1 MGEGMTASYA
11 YSTAAL
17 IEEARALSNKRK
29 GALDP
34 YQVQAELEDM
44 VDRLAA
50 ALEEATPPEGWRV
63 SQYKHKDGGE
73 VVELSA
79 GEWWAYHAAGSFKG
93 EHPTARAAMEA
104 LDGAAIDTS
113 AGHVENS

>member
-1 MGEGMTASYA
+1 MT
-11 YSTAAL
+11 TDTKAL

-50 ALEEATPPEGWRV
+50 ALEEATPPAGWRMTGCHREDGAQV
-63 SQYKHKDGGE
+63 EYKPDWRDWVARWDDDTPLRDRHGY
-73 VVELSA
+73 VRT
-79 GEWWAYHAAGSFKG
+79 F
-93 EHPTARAAMEA
+93 PTARAAMEA
-104 LDGAAIDTS
+104 L
-113 AGHVENS
+113 EK